1 MSVSV
6 RKCVTGGID
15 LTAGISMAYMVQIR
29 PEFVWVFAL
38 VLPVFPGWYLHE
50 GTHWFIGLVAGTDPQ
65 PRCVLRIVPIAIEHG
80 RMGDVDPGVIRL
92 LGLGIFF
99 WLPIQLLA
107 IAYLLVELKP
117 SNLFI
122 AMVPF
127 YILIVTT
134 ESDVLAVRDP
144 EKYREMELAGEL
156 SGKSPIRRWITD
168 RFLK

>member
-1 MSVSV
+1 M
-6 RKCVTGGID
+6 
-15 LTAGISMAYMVQIR
+15 AGISVGYMIQIR
-29 PEFVWVFAL
+29 PEFVWIFAL
-38 VLPVFPGWYLHE
+38 ILPVFPGWFLHE

-65 PRCVLRIVPIAIEHG
+65 PRCVLRFVPIAIEHG
-80 RMGDVDPGVIRL
+80 KIDVVDPSVIRL
-92 LGLGIFF
+92 LGLGIFL
-99 WLPIQLLA
+99 WLPIQILA
-107 IAYLLVELKP
+107 IAYLLVELTP

-122 AMVPF
+122 TMVPF

-156 SGKSPIRRWITD
+156 SGQSPIRRWITD

>member
-1 MSVSV
+1 MSSEA
-6 RKCVTGGID
+6 GGTD
-15 LTAGISMAYMVQIR
+15 LTAAISMGYMVQIR
-29 PEFVWVFAL
+29 PGFVWIFAL
-38 VLPVFPGWYLHE
+38 ILPVFPGWYLHE

-65 PRCVLRIVPIAIEHG
+65 PRCVLWIVPIAIEHG
-80 RMGDVDPGVIRL
+80 RIMDVDPGVIRL
-92 LGLGIFF
+92 LGLGIFH

-107 IAYLLVELKP
+107 IAYLLAELTP

-156 SGKSPIRRWITD
+156 SDQSPIRRWITD

>member
-1 MSVSV
+1 MRVLV
-6 RKCVTGGID
+6 RT
-15 LTAGISMAYMVQIR
+15 LTSGISMSYMIQIR
-29 PEFVWVFAL
+29 PEFVWIFAL
-38 VLPVFPGWYLHE
+38 ILPVLPGWYLHE
-50 GTHWFIGLVAGTDPQ
+50 GTHLFIGLVAGTDPQ

-80 RMGDVDPGVIRL
+80 KIEDVDPGVIRL
-92 LGLGIFF
+92 LGLGIFL

-107 IAYLLVELKP
+107 IAYLLAELTP

-144 EKYREMELAGEL
+144 EKFRERELAGDL
-156 SGKSPIRRWITD
+156 SGQSPIRRWITD